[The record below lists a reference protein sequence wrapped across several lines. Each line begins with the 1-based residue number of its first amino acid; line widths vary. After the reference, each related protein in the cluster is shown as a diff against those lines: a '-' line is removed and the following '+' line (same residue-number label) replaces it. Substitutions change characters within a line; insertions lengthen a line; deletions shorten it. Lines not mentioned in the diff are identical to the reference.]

1 MMPQTAGDDPAAGT
15 GCEERLARLD
25 AVIDR
30 FEAATADLE
39 EGLASPDIS
48 PRLTR
53 ATAVGR
59 ELRAEVDGLREAHA
73 LTQDFLRAF
82 EARIERRVR
91 AEERAARAPGQR
103 KGRHASASLPQRALR
118 IVTGIA
124 GTLGLTGV
132 LRHLLAASP
141 AVKGAVA
148 VSLTA
153 VTLTAGAVAVIPGAS
168 IPLPFGAS
176 PAGTPAPAASIEA
189 AVPVVPP
196 SSVRLIRAMS
206 SPGAKPRL
214 EAKASGATVPDVPPS
229 CYCAPPAEGPAP
241 SSPSPQPS
249 QPSAQVQAT
258 LEPIATSLDLTVAL
272 SVTVTLTAQGNTGWV
287 SWSVKTSG
295 TDLDF
300 SKMSGVLTPGQSY
313 PLVVTVDPAQAV
325 DGDTSATFS
334 IDDQE
339 VSVALP
345 ALPAVVPSVSATP
358 SAPPSGSD

>member
-1 MMPQTAGDDPAAGT
+1 MMPETAAAGEAAAPA
-15 GCEERLARLD
+15 GCEELRDRMDPLIGQAAAILADLGHDPGRQDMARRLSLDVAAWREFRSWLD
-25 AVIDR
+25 AHVMADELLAAAVNR
-30 FEAATADLE
+30 AERRGFER
-39 EGLASPDIS
+39 GLA
-48 PRLTR
+48 
-53 ATAVGR
+53 
-59 ELRAEVDGLREAHA
+59 
-73 LTQDFLRAF
+73 
-82 EARIERRVR
+82 
-91 AEERAARAPGQR
+91 AARAPGQR

-124 GTLGLTGV
+124 GALGLTGV

-189 AVPVVPP
+189 AVPIAPP

-241 SSPSPQPS
+241 PSQPS
-249 QPSAQVQAT
+249 QPSAQSDPVT
-258 LEPIATSLDLTVAL
+258 LLPISTSALDLTVDP
-272 SVTVTLTAQGNTGWV
+272 SGTVTLTASSGGEGWV
-287 SWSVKTSG
+287 TWSVDAGG

-300 SKMSGVLTPGQSY
+300 SKTSGVLAAGQSY
-313 PLVVTVDPAQAV
+313 ALTVSLDPSQDGNLSQVFTVNGQQVTV
-325 DGDTSATFS
+325 T
-334 IDDQE
+334 
-339 VSVALP
+339 LP
-345 ALPAVVPSVSATP
+345 ALPAVVPSPAPSAT
-358 SAPPSGSD
+358 APPSGSD